1 MSYRAL
7 YRVWR
12 SQRFEDL
19 VGQEHVTRT
28 LQNAIMEQQL
38 SHAYLFSGPRGTG
51 KTSAAKIFAK
61 AVNCEN
67 GPAAEPCNQCE
78 MCRQITDGS
87 SMDVFEMDAASNRG
101 VDEIRDLRDKVKYAP
116 TEARYKVYIIDE
128 VHMLTTEAFNA
139 LLKTLEEP
147 PPHVIFILATTEPH
161 KLLPTIISRCQRF
174 SFRRISFEVIVKRLQ
189 LICDTNQI
197 RYEDQALFTLA
208 RTADGGMRDALS
220 LLDQTIAFGGEDLT
234 EEVVRLVLGIVS
246 KEMMYQLVH
255 GIHEQDPSL
264 ILQLLDQLS
273 AEGNEPDRILYDLV
287 YTCRD
292 LLLIQTAPK
301 VAKLQGAEQNG
312 PTEELAKKVTT
323 ARLQAILDSLLQ
335 DQPHL
340 KHVSNP
346 RIFLEMSL
354 LRAMNEGASSDRD
367 TGSSSQEIQLL
378 HQKIEQLEKIVDRLV
393 RPSDD
398 QAQVI
403 VNRDSSSIEVAPRK
417 SPPRSSIQRGKK
429 LSSQLLAKTSP
440 KALQKIQQSWGD
452 ILHKVRNERV
462 TVHAWLVN
470 GEPVAATDQVVIL
483 AFKTEIHCETT
494 ERQPNRGIIE
504 QVISQILQHT
514 YQIQTVMWSDWELV
528 QPEEEQKSSSEM
540 VEDRVVSKRQEE
552 SPNQMDSVRDSSIV
566 DQAITIFGK
575 DLVQIKKD

>member
-19 VGQEHVTRT
+19 VGQEYVTRT
-28 LQNAIMEQQL
+28 LQNAIVEQQL

-78 MCRQITDGS
+78 ICRQITDGS

-189 LICDTNQI
+189 LICETNQI

-220 LLDQTIAFGGEDLT
+220 LLDQTIAFGGEVLT
-234 EEVVRLVLGIVS
+234 EEVVRSVLGIVS
-246 KEMMYQLVH
+246 KETMYQLIQ
-255 GIHEQDPSL
+255 GIHERNPSL

-312 PTEELAKKVTT
+312 PTAELAMKVTT
-323 ARLQAILDSLLQ
+323 AQLQVILDSLLQ

-354 LRAMNEGASSDRD
+354 LRAMNECVSSDRD
-367 TGSSSQEIQLL
+367 FRPPSQEIQLL
-378 HQKIEQLEKIVDRLV
+378 HQKIEQLEKIVERLAQ
-393 RPSDD
+393 PSHD
-398 QAQVI
+398 QSQVV
-403 VNRDSSSIEVAPRK
+403 VNRESLPAEVAPRPSLSK
-417 SPPRSSIQRGKK
+417 PTIQKGKK
-429 LSSQLLAKTSP
+429 LSPQLLAKISP
-440 KALQKIQQSWGD
+440 KALQRIQQSWSD
-452 ILHKVRNERV
+452 ILNKVRNERV

-470 GEPVAATDQVVIL
+470 GEPVAATDQMVIL

-504 QVISQILQHT
+504 QVISQTLQHT

-528 QPEEEQKSSSEM
+528 QSDEQQKSSSEM
-540 VEDRVVSKRQEE
+540 VEDRVVSKRQE
-552 SPNQMDSVRDSSIV
+552 SPNQMGSARDSAIL

>member
-19 VGQEHVTRT
+19 VGQEYVTRT
-28 LQNAIMEQQL
+28 LQNAIVEQQL

-61 AVNCEN
+61 AVNCES
-67 GPAAEPCNQCE
+67 GPAAEPCNQCAI
-78 MCRQITDGS
+78 CRQITDGA

-116 TEARYKVYIIDE
+116 TEARFKVYIIDE

-220 LLDQTIAFGGEDLT
+220 LLDQTIAFGGEVLT
-234 EEVVRLVLGIVS
+234 EEVVRSVLGIVS
-246 KEMMYQLVH
+246 KEMMYQLIQ
-255 GIHEQDPSL
+255 GIHERNPGL

-312 PTEELAKKVTT
+312 STAGLETKVTT
-323 ARLQAILDSLLQ
+323 KQLQAILDSLLQ

-354 LRAMNEGASSDRD
+354 LKAMNGGASSDRD
-367 TGSSSQEIQLL
+367 IGPFSQEIQML
-378 HQKIEQLEKIVDRLV
+378 HQKIAQLEKIVERLV
-393 RPSDD
+393 QSSHDEP
-398 QAQVI
+398 QV
-403 VNRDSSSIEVAPRK
+403 VEGRDSQQVEVVPRQ
-417 SPPRSSIQRGKK
+417 SLPRATVQRGKK
-429 LSSQLLAKTSP
+429 LSPELLAKTSP
-440 KALQKIQQSWGD
+440 TALQKVQQSWSD
-452 ILHKVRNERV
+452 ILHKLRNERMAV
-462 TVHAWLVN
+462 YAWLVN
-470 GEPVAATDQVVIL
+470 GEPVAVTDQVVIL
-483 AFKTEIHCETT
+483 AFRTEIHRETT
-494 ERQPNRGIIE
+494 ERQPYRGIIE
-504 QVISQILQHT
+504 RVISQTLQHT

-528 QPEEEQKSSSEM
+528 QPKEEQKSSSEM
-540 VEDRVVSKRQEE
+540 VEDRVVSKRQE
-552 SPNQMDSVRDSSIV
+552 SPNQMDSSIV

>member
-28 LQNAIMEQQL
+28 LQNAIVEQQL

-61 AVNCEN
+61 AINCER
-67 GPAAEPCNQCE
+67 GPAAEPCNHCE
-78 MCRQITDGS
+78 ICRQITDGS

-116 TEARYKVYIIDE
+116 TESRYKVYIIDE

-161 KLLPTIISRCQRF
+161 KLLATIISRCQRF

-220 LLDQTIAFGGEDLT
+220 LLDQTIAFGGEILT
-234 EEVVRLVLGIVS
+234 EEVVRSVLGIVS
-246 KEMMYQLVH
+246 KEMMYELIQR
-255 GIHEQDPSL
+255 IHERNPSL

-301 VAKLQGAEQNG
+301 VAKLQGVDQNG
-312 PTEELAKKVTT
+312 PTEKLATKIT
-323 ARLQAILDSLLQ
+323 ATQLQVILDSLLQ

-354 LRAMNEGASSDRD
+354 LRAMNGGASSERD
-367 TGSSSQEIQLL
+367 TGPPSQEIQLL

-393 RPSDD
+393 QPSHD
-398 QAQVI
+398 QTQAI
-403 VNRDSSSIEVAPRK
+403 VKRDSPSIEVEPRK
-417 SPPRSSIQRGKK
+417 PPPRATVQRGKK
-429 LSSQLLAKTSP
+429 LSSQLLEKTSP
-440 KALQKIQQSWGD
+440 NALQMVQQSWSD

-504 QVISQILQHT
+504 QVISQTLQHT

-528 QPEEEQKSSSEM
+528 QPQEEQKSSSEI
-540 VEDRVVSKRQEE
+540 VEDRVVSKRQE
-552 SPNQMDSVRDSSIV
+552 SPKQVDSVKGSSIV